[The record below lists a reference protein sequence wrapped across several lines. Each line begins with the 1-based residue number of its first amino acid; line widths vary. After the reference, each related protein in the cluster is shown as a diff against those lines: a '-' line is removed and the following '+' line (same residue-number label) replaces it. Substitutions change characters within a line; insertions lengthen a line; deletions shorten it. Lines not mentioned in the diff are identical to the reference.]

1 MAPMLALVGGAFAGL
16 HTGASLLYGS
26 LTALAVTAVL
36 VWREQQAARHPEW
49 DPHRLLKQFM
59 RTGIERL
66 VVLIALLA
74 AGFGVLQLAPLPL
87 LLGLLLAQSAWLA
100 VVVGRQAK

>member
-1 MAPMLALVGGAFAGL
+1 MAPMLALAGVAFVGL
-16 HTGASLLYGS
+16 HTGAALLYGS
-26 LTALAVTAVL
+26 LTALAVTVVL

-49 DPHRLLKQFM
+49 DPHRLLKQFA
-59 RTGIERL
+59 RTGVERL

-100 VVVGRQAK
+100 LALGHQTK